1 MKKLTYDEKVELFSP
16 AKEWFV
22 ICRGKQEMKMIGR
35 AKRSIDGNYLGFT
48 DLYGNGR
55 RYRSFE
61 ICKKD
66 LLELSPCVQN
76 KCRIERRWRKEG
88 SFNVSSQTTNY

>member
-1 MKKLTYDEKVELFSP
+1 MKKLTYDEKVELYAP
-16 AKEWFV
+16 PKEWFV

-35 AKRSIDGNYLGFT
+35 AKRSLFRDFIGFT

-55 RYRSFE
+55 RYRSFK

-66 LLELSPCVQN
+66 LLELSPCVQKN
-76 KCRIERRWRKEG
+76 CRIERRWREDG
-88 SFNVSSQTTNY
+88 SSNVSSKTVYK